1 MSFSNPGEKQ
11 VLPDYHKLI
20 GVIAVLILLGAC
32 TSTRPGPHQ
41 EPLAGPAPATE
52 YIQLP
57 EQTVE
62 EQIAELERLGN
73 KSNYV
78 PTLGR
83 GDVLDIA
90 VYDEPD
96 LTIEGIPI
104 RPDGKISYPLAGELQ
119 AEGMTVTDLNQALTE
134 RLEKFILAPKVSI
147 IVQEF
152 NSQQYTIFGEVVS
165 PGMYPL
171 TTDISITAALAS
183 AGGLNKGNFRATTVE
198 LADLSHA
205 FIAREGVVL
214 PVDFTRLIRQGDM
227 RYDISLQAG
236 DYIYIPSGLS
246 KEVYILGEVKNAM
259 LFAYREDMPMS
270 RTLAQAEG
278 FTPDADLKRVHIIR
292 GSLHN
297 PTVIMINFEEVLK
310 GNAREVALEPGDIIY
325 VPPTGLTSF
334 ARVVDKL
341 VPTMQA
347 LQLGILL
354 NDTRN
359 N

>member
-1 MSFSNPGEKQ
+1 MPN
-11 VLPDYHKLI
+11 LI
-20 GVIAVLILLGAC
+20 KILSITIALALLSAC
-32 TSTRPGPHQ
+32 ASTKPGPHQ
-41 EPLAGPAPATE
+41 TPLEGPAPE
-52 YIQLP
+52 SEFIVLP
-57 EQTVE
+57 EQTVD
-62 EQIAELERLGN
+62 EQVAELERLEEE
-73 KSNYV
+73 SNYT

-83 GDVLDIA
+83 GDVIDIA

-104 RPDGKISYPLAGELQ
+104 RPDGKVSFPLVGDLQ
-119 AEGMTVTDLNQALTE
+119 AEGLTVSELNQSLTE
-134 RLEKFILAPKVSI
+134 GLEKYILSPKVSI

-152 NSQQYTIFGEVVS
+152 NSQRYTIFGEVVT
-165 PGMYPL
+165 PGIYPL

-205 FIAREGVVL
+205 FIARDGKVL
-214 PVDFTRLIRQGDM
+214 PVNFTRLIRQGDL
-227 RYDISLQAG
+227 RYDISLQSG

-246 KEVYILGEVKNAM
+246 KEVYILGEVENAM

-278 FTPDADLKRVHIIR
+278 FTPDADLKRIHIIR
-292 GSLHN
+292 GSLYN

-334 ARVVDKL
+334 ARVIDKL

-347 LQLGILL
+347 LQLGVLL
-354 NDTRN
+354 NDTRSN
-359 N
+359 

>member
-1 MSFSNPGEKQ
+1 
-11 VLPDYHKLI
+11 LPNLI
-20 GVIAVLILLGAC
+20 KILSITIALALLSAC
-32 TSTRPGPHQ
+32 ASTKPGPHQ
-41 EPLAGPAPATE
+41 TPLEGPAPE
-52 YIQLP
+52 SEFIVLP
-57 EQTVE
+57 EQTVD
-62 EQIAELERLGN
+62 EQVAELERLEEE
-73 KSNYV
+73 SNYT

-83 GDVLDIA
+83 GDVIDIA

-104 RPDGKISYPLAGELQ
+104 RPDGKVSFPLVGDLQ
-119 AEGMTVTDLNQALTE
+119 AEGLTVSELNQSLTE
-134 RLEKFILAPKVSI
+134 GLEKYILSPKVSI

-152 NSQQYTIFGEVVS
+152 NSQRYTIFGEVVT
-165 PGMYPL
+165 PGIYPL

-205 FIAREGVVL
+205 FIARDGKVL
-214 PVDFTRLIRQGDM
+214 PVNFTRLIRQGDL
-227 RYDISLQAG
+227 RYDISLQSG

-246 KEVYILGEVKNAM
+246 KEVYILGEVENAM

-278 FTPDADLKRVHIIR
+278 FTPDADLKRIHIIR
-292 GSLHN
+292 GSLYN
-297 PTVIMINFEEVLK
+297 PTVILINFEEVLK

-334 ARVVDKL
+334 ARVIDKL

-347 LQLGILL
+347 LQLGVLL
-354 NDTRN
+354 NDTRSN
-359 N
+359 